1 MNTKIIV
8 AAVAVA
14 VLALGGCGTA
24 STTRTTSTGPDG
36 TVTTIV
42 TGPHGTVTTIVG
54 STTTYATAP
63 SGAGPQPAREA
74 AVNGGSAH
82 ASGHCPAPS
91 RVLVGVYSP
100 DRLRV
105 IDSCRRLVGTVTSVT
120 PEEDGDMHVH
130 VRPHAAYRSL
140 LRSND
145 YYSDGTLVTELMPR
159 DHGHLPAP
167 RVGDRVSMTG
177 AYVFDEDHYWP
188 ELHPIW
194 TLSINGGRTYVSG
207 PQFGGSPPTAS
218 SENAV
223 HTCRT
228 NSTGPCVGYGESAPN
243 TSGGTG
249 TTASDRVR
257 VFASCDAVR
266 AAGLA
271 PLRKGTAE
279 YRANEQL
286 DGDHDGLACE

>member
-1 MNTKIIV
+1 
-8 AAVAVA
+8 
-14 VLALGGCGTA
+14 
-24 STTRTTSTGPDG
+24 
-36 TVTTIV
+36 
-42 TGPHGTVTTIVG
+42 
-54 STTTYATAP
+54 
-63 SGAGPQPAREA
+63 
-74 AVNGGSAH
+74 
-82 ASGHCPAPS
+82 
-91 RVLVGVYSP
+91 VGVYSP

-105 IDSCRRLVGTVTSVT
+105 IDSCRHLTGTVTSVT

-130 VRPHAAYRSL
+130 VRPDAAYRSL
-140 LRSND
+140 LRSNE

-167 RVGDRVSMTG
+167 SVGDRVSMTG

-194 TLSINGGRTYVSG
+194 TLSINGGHTYVSG
-207 PQFGGSPPTAS
+207 PQFGGSPPAAD
-218 SENAV
+218 SEDAID
-223 HTCRT
+223 TCRT
-228 NSTGPCVGYGESAPN
+228 SSKGPCVGYGESSPRA
-243 TSGGTG
+243 SVGTG
-249 TTASDRVR
+249 TGGVR

-286 DGDHDGLACE
+286 DRDHDGLACE